1 MHPALTEWETTKDGA
16 GRRLPSTREQYAR
29 RLALLLCV
37 ALERAGM
44 RRWAALSSP
53 WRYGINVTD
62 APCGGALLARV
73 STTAQADNGES
84 LRAQQRTLEG
94 YTMMHNL
101 KLDQVFVEHGVS
113 GSKPL
118 QVRREGK
125 RLLAALL
132 PGDLV
137 ITSKLDRMFR
147 SARDAL
153 DVLDRLKKQNV
164 SLHMI
169 DLGGDVTGN
178 GISKLAFT
186 ILRAWLRPSAIA
198 PGSAS
203 RRSRTTSGGATA
215 ISAASSPSGRCEG
228 WRAGAGA
235 ARAGRDPVR
244 GKGVSLR
251 EIATTMRRDGFAVS
265 HVGKIVKAAARGRRP
280 EKAR

>member
-164 SLHMI
+164 SHMI

-178 GISKLAFT
+178 GIQAGVHDPEGVAEAERDRT
-186 ILRAWLRPSAIA
+186 RERIA
-198 PGSAS
+198 EVKDDQRRRNRYLGGVKPFGS
-203 RRSRTTSGGATA
+203 
-215 ISAASSPSGRCEG
+215 
-228 WRAGAGA
+228 
-235 ARAGRDPVR
+235 
-244 GKGVSLR
+244 
-251 EIATTMRRDGFAVS
+251 M
-265 HVGKIVKAAARGRRP
+265 
-280 EKAR
+280 